1 MKYTRMNIFC
11 RLNKF
16 VSFSK
21 KHLIFSG
28 ILTLLLTA
36 VSLLSPY
43 LYKTLVD
50 DVMTDGKIQWL
61 YCVIPAM
68 IGVHLITLILSGIQ
82 TYVNK
87 RFSYATT
94 LETKCHVMQKFLV
107 ADISSAMD
115 KEVGTQ
121 STRLEQDTDAVQTFL
136 INHIVGFIT
145 SFIIAAIYMMLMLKI
160 NLWLGL
166 VSVVFLPLTI
176 WLSLIIGNQYNAVN
190 KENYEVKTKTKT
202 HIFDTVQK
210 WREVKTNT
218 LEDKFS
224 SEYDNRLEPERKL
237 NNKWMFHYALQ
248 DFFYGIKTEFV
259 LKVLIYFVGGLLIV
273 TKDITIGELLMFISF
288 MGSMQSALDSIMKSK
303 TDFLGEKAV
312 FDRLF
317 KYLKNVSR
325 PMEWIVQK
333 MQQSV

>member
-1 MKYTRMNIFC
+1 MKYTRMKIF
-11 RLNKF
+11 RHLSRF

-21 KHLIFSG
+21 KQMIYSG

-36 VSLLSPY
+36 VSLITPY

-50 DVMTDGKIQWL
+50 DVMTGGNIQWL

-94 LETKCHVMQKFLV
+94 LETKCHVMQKFL
-107 ADISSAMD
+107 AIDISSAMD

-145 SFIIAAIYMMLMLKI
+145 SFVIAAIYMMLMLKI

-176 WLSLIIGNQYNAVN
+176 
-190 KENYEVKTKTKT
+190 
-202 HIFDTVQK
+202 
-210 WREVKTNT
+210 
-218 LEDKFS
+218 
-224 SEYDNRLEPERKL
+224 
-237 NNKWMFHYALQ
+237 
-248 DFFYGIKTEFV
+248 
-259 LKVLIYFVGGLLIV
+259 
-273 TKDITIGELLMFISF
+273 
-288 MGSMQSALDSIMKSK
+288 
-303 TDFLGEKAV
+303 
-312 FDRLF
+312 
-317 KYLKNVSR
+317 
-325 PMEWIVQK
+325 
-333 MQQSV
+333 